1 MIIGLLQ
8 DLRLKMKV
16 TDKRY
21 EANRMVKIKI
31 SRALIK
37 LMDQMPFSDITVTD
51 IVKTAGVAR
60 ASYYRNFDSKEEVL
74 IKVTDDIM
82 MEYRQK
88 ASALDGGFFSY
99 ASILL
104 IFRYFKTYK
113 KFILCVFKSGLA
125 YIYLDMFDKELE
137 NQMGDMPFN
146 DIRRYNVYFYSGA
159 LYNVFLKWLENGMKE
174 TPQEMAEEI
183 CNLIGDKGS
192 LDIKLE

>member
-1 MIIGLLQ
+1 
-8 DLRLKMKV
+8 MKV

-37 LMDQMPFSDITVTD
+37 LMDQKPFSDITVTD

-60 ASYYRNFDSKEEVL
+60 ASYYRNLVSKEEGL

-88 ASALDGGFFSY
+88 AAALDGGFFSY

>member
-1 MIIGLLQ
+1 
-8 DLRLKMKV
+8 
-16 TDKRY
+16 
-21 EANRMVKIKI
+21 
-31 SRALIK
+31 
-37 LMDQMPFSDITVTD
+37 
-51 IVKTAGVAR
+51 
-60 ASYYRNFDSKEEVL
+60 
-74 IKVTDDIM
+74 

-88 ASALDGGFFSY
+88 AAALDGGFFSY

>member
-1 MIIGLLQ
+1 
-8 DLRLKMKV
+8 MKV

-82 MEYRQK
+82 LEYRQK
-88 ASALDGGFFSY
+88 AAALDGGFFSY

-104 IFRYFKTYK
+104 IFALSRV
-113 KFILCVFKSGLA
+113 I
-125 YIYLDMFDKELE
+125 
-137 NQMGDMPFN
+137 N
-146 DIRRYNVYFYSGA
+146 RR
-159 LYNVFLKWLENGMKE
+159 E
-174 TPQEMAEEI
+174 T
-183 CNLIGDKGS
+183 S
-192 LDIKLE
+192 

>member
-1 MIIGLLQ
+1 M
-8 DLRLKMKV
+8 
-16 TDKRY
+16 
-21 EANRMVKIKI
+21 
-31 SRALIK
+31 
-37 LMDQMPFSDITVTD
+37 F
-51 IVKTAGVAR
+51 
-60 ASYYRNFDSKEEVL
+60 
-74 IKVTDDIM
+74 
-82 MEYRQK
+82 K
-88 ASALDGGFFSY
+88 A
-99 ASILL
+99 
-104 IFRYFKTYK
+104 
-113 KFILCVFKSGLA
+113 GLA